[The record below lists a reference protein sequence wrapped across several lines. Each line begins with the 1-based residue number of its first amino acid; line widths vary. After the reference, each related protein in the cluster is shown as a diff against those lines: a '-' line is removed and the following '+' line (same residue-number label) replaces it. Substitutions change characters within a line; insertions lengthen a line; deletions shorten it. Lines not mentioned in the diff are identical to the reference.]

1 MTISQQG
8 GGIPFRSS
16 MKPDQERQGEFFILL
31 QALLWSLFPVITIL
45 SYSRISP
52 LVSFGSSTFLAAL
65 FFGGAVTL
73 RRRWVEIRDWSALK
87 NMLWAAFFLGLLYY
101 SLVFVGLRYTSAG
114 NAGLIAST
122 EIFFSFLFFQVWRKE
137 FISPRHILG
146 ALFVVIG
153 AFTVL
158 YPNTTRLRP
167 GDPLILMA
175 TMVAP
180 FGNYFQQKARKTVSS
195 ETILFVRNAVSAPVI
210 LILAYLFK
218 EHFHMAEFRSAA
230 FFILINGFLLL
241 GFSKIL
247 WVEGIHR
254 ISVTKANALASVAPP
269 LTLLFAWLLLDDIP
283 TRFQLV
289 SVIPI
294 FIGVVLLS
302 IKIPEKIRAE

>member
-1 MTISQQG
+1 
-8 GGIPFRSS
+8 
-16 MKPDQERQGEFFILL
+16 MKPDQQRQGEFFILL
-31 QALLWSLFPVITIL
+31 QALFWSLFPVITIL
-45 SYSRISP
+45 SYSRLSP
-52 LVSFGSSTFLAAL
+52 LVSFGWSTFFAAL
-65 FFGGAVTL
+65 FFGGTVTL
-73 RRRWVEIRDWSALK
+73 RRRWGEIGDWSSLR

-101 SLVFVGLRYTSAG
+101 TLVFIGLRYTSAG

-146 ALFVVIG
+146 AIFVVTG
-153 AFTVL
+153 AFIVL
-158 YPNTTRLRP
+158 YPNTTRLRA
-167 GDPLILMA
+167 GDLLILMA

-180 FGNYFQQKARKTVSS
+180 FGNYFQQKARKVVSS
-195 ETILFVRNAVSAPVI
+195 ESILFVRNTVSTPII

-218 EHFHMAEFRSAA
+218 EHFHMADLKGAA

-283 TRFQLV
+283 TRFQLLSIV
-289 SVIPI
+289 PI

-302 IKIPEKIRAE
+302 MNKRPEKITNK